1 MYMLALISRCVCI
14 KWKICKLNL
23 KEFLT
28 SKLSTSAS
36 CNDHKNNN
44 MFRTLVETA
53 LITDIDQGQILLLKT
68 KTSSL

>member
-36 CNDHKNNN
+36 CNDHTNNN
-44 MFRTLVETA
+44 MFPTLVETA

>member
-36 CNDHKNNN
+36 CNDHKNN
-44 MFRTLVETA
+44 MFPTLVETA
-53 LITDIDQGQILLLKT
+53 LITDIEQGQILLLKT